1 MSLLVYCAGK
11 RAGTLDMAPGER
23 FYGYS
28 YDPAYLAGEGEAL
41 SLSLPLRETRFSGAE
56 SLPSFEGLLPEGV
69 CGTGSLGSCVSRAR
83 VPPSSSAP
91 WGMTALA
98 S

>member
-11 RAGTLDMAPGER
+11 RAGMLDMAPGER

-28 YDPAYLAGEGEAL
+28 YDPAYLSGEGKAL

-56 SLPSFEGLLPEGV
+56 SLPSFEGLLPEGSV
-69 CGTGSLGSCVSRAR
+69 RDRIAR
-83 VPPSSSAP
+83 QLHISSTSPPSSSTP
-91 WGMTALA
+91 WGMTVLA
-98 S
+98 T

>member
-28 YDPAYLAGEGEAL
+28 YDPAYLAGEAL

-56 SLPSFEGLLPEGV
+56 SLPFFEGLLPEGSV
-69 CGTGSLGSCVSRAR
+69 RDRIAR
-83 VPPSSSAP
+83 QLHISSTSPPSSSAP

>member
-11 RAGTLDMAPGER
+11 RAGMLDMAPGER

-28 YDPAYLAGEGEAL
+28 YDPAYLSGEGKAL
-41 SLSLPLRETRFSGAE
+41 SLSLPLCETRFSGAE
-56 SLPSFEGLLPEGV
+56 SLPSFEGLLPEGSV
-69 CGTGSLGSCVSRAR
+69 RDRIAR
-83 VPPSSSAP
+83 QLHISSTSPPSSSAP